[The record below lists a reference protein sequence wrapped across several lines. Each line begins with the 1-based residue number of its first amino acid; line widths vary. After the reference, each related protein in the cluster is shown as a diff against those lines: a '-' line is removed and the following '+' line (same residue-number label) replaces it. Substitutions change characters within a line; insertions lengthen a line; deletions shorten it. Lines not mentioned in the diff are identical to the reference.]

1 MRNIFSTILF
11 ALSITAFGQKSG
23 STWKIQYVWEGTQMV
38 NVLSKKTELLISIEE
53 KKISGSIGCNTFQ
66 GNLEYIK
73 GEKIKP
79 IKIFDKKDDCEDK
92 PDKLVKAIFDALKTS
107 SKLVINQDLAK
118 FYQGE
123 KLILELKR

>member
-1 MRNIFSTILF
+1 M
-11 ALSITAFGQKSG
+11 A
-23 STWKIQYVWEGTQMV
+23 
-38 NVLSKKTELLISIEE
+38 NVLSKKAEILISIEK

-73 GEKIKP
+73 GDKIKP
-79 IKIFDKKDDCEDK
+79 IKIFDKKDDCENK
-92 PDKLVKAIFDALKTS
+92 PDKLVTAIFDALKKS
-107 SKLVINQDLAK
+107 NKLVINQDLAK